1 MYEKNDDKTSYS
13 LIENMFGD
21 YRKIVGR
28 APSEVQNIARV
39 HNISATIYMTE
50 DDELISFSLTMD
62 DIGNAEMEKLKKYGE
77 ELYELNGKLVCIYIL
92 GSTHSKFKATTEIES
107 EAPLLINVSIM
118 KYSSTYD
125 TLRHIESL
133 GENRKKL
140 DREDLFALKMIPS
153 MGPPEDRRNLRI
165 ECLKLWK
172 TIIKKGLIK

>member
-1 MYEKNDDKTSYS
+1 
-13 LIENMFGD
+13 
-21 YRKIVGR
+21 
-28 APSEVQNIARV
+28 
-39 HNISATIYMTE
+39 
-50 DDELISFSLTMD
+50 
-62 DIGNAEMEKLKKYGE
+62 
-77 ELYELNGKLVCIYIL
+77 
-92 GSTHSKFKATTEIES
+92 
-107 EAPLLINVSIM
+107 M

-133 GENRKKL
+133 VENRKKL

>member
-50 DDELISFSLTMD
+50 DDEL
-62 DIGNAEMEKLKKYGE
+62 KKYKEYGE
-77 ELYELNGKLVCIYIL
+77 DLYKKSGKEVCIYIL

-133 GENRKKL
+133 VENRKKL